1 MEGEN
6 YAYNGDD
13 QNYQQEYGENYQLQ
27 EQSYDPNGQQ
37 TQQSYGSAPITSTAS
52 AGSCLY
58 LKIFFYRQIFWMI
71 PNM

>member
-13 QNYQQEYGENYQLQ
+13 QNYQEGYGENYQLQ

-37 TQQSYGSAPITSTAS
+37 TQQSYASPPITSTAS
-52 AGSCLY
+52 AGSSLSHY
-58 LKIFFYRQIFWMI
+58 I
-71 PNM
+71 